1 MFLLYGYM
9 YKYMDRTC
17 RQGGFSIILA
27 SLKAMSGG
35 HPHEGAA
42 HAHQEAT
49 DPAVLAHD
57 VATRL
62 AAVGQRLTATRRA
75 IVEALAAA
83 DRPLSIPEIL
93 SAGAGLAQSSVYRN
107 LAVLERAGVVARVVT
122 MDEWARFE
130 LSEELTGHHHHL
142 VCSKCGAVDD
152 VRIPDDV
159 EADLDRALEILAVR
173 AGFLLQHHRLDLVG
187 VCGACR

>member
-1 MFLLYGYM
+1 M
-9 YKYMDRTC
+9 YKYTYTLAL
-17 RQGGFSIILA
+17 QGGFSTILG
-27 SLKAMSGG
+27 SLSVMSGG
-35 HPHEGAA
+35 HTHEGAS
-42 HAHQEAT
+42 HAHQET
-49 DPAVLAHD
+49 SDPAVLAHD

-93 SAGAGLAQSSVYRN
+93 SGGAGLAQSSVYRN

-142 VCSKCGAVDD
+142 VCSNCGAVDD

-159 EADLDRALEILAVR
+159 EADLDRALEVLAVR